1 MNFQTFLLPKGI
13 WAKKNHKKST
23 HLDHSYLKYT
33 LVELLTMFLTIF
45 EVKNLVKIYRALS
58 FIRKKLK
65 IYSRSGPSVFL
76 VRKCT
81 LFLRIFLLVW
91 DGRLWNTSFM
101 KRNLESCMKGTLI
114 ETNIWQLS
122 FLFWIT
128 YVINKIEILFSG
140 PQKFAD

>member
-1 MNFQTFLLPKGI
+1 MVDPV
-13 WAKKNHKKST
+13 
-23 HLDHSYLKYT
+23 DHSYLKYT

-65 IYSRSGPSVFL
+65 IYSRSGSSVFL

-91 DGRLWNTSFM
+91 DGRLWNMYFIHETELG
-101 KRNLESCMKGTLI
+101 KLHERHPYWNKHLTALI
-114 ETNIWQLS
+114 FVLN
-122 FLFWIT
+122 